1 MQGEKET
8 LERVRRYIK
17 TSVNWDKFMEK
28 ISVEFN
34 QYNFKEQRM
43 KYNYPQLN
51 GICKEALES
60 NWCYGCSKL
69 EIERI

>member
-34 QYNFKEQRM
+34 QYNFKE
-43 KYNYPQLN
+43 
-51 GICKEALES
+51 
-60 NWCYGCSKL
+60 
-69 EIERI
+69 